1 MKDKIIFEKLH
12 DVISSLQ
19 DQVNNWDHRGIKKIT
34 LENMINDLEVVDAE
48 LHDLIPPPKEGEGS
62 FGNQDNRVCMFYVIK
77 QLQDMITEN
86 DDRQKIIQ
94 LTEFYNQLVFNLGIN
109 ALHNH
114 KNEWEDR

>member
-1 MKDKIIFEKLH
+1 MVRAEEKLH

-48 LHDLIPPPKEGEGS
+48 LHDLKLPPITDDI
-62 FGNQDNRVCMFYVIK
+62 QLDNRVCMFYVIN
-77 QLQDMITEN
+77 QLKDMVTEN
-86 DDRQKIIQ
+86 DDTQKIIQ

-114 KNEWEDR
+114 KNDWEDR